1 MDCCCSGG
9 INRGDEDDLVREMS
23 DPPEAHATTDE
34 DICKSLLFNDT
45 SFDGRGGAPAH
56 GFSGKLQGSHVLLA
70 ACGPNETASE
80 SRRLRRGVFS
90 EQLVEILMKEDVR
103 TLTYTSLIHK
113 LKLFNRWV
121 RVLGIIW
128 GD

>member
-9 INRGDEDDLVREMS
+9 ISRGDKETDDDLVREMF
-23 DPPEAHATTDE
+23 DPPQARATTDE
-34 DICKSLLFNDT
+34 RFCKYLGSSDA

-80 SRRLRRGVFS
+80 SRQFRRGVFS
-90 EQLVEILMKEDVR
+90 QQLLEILKKEDVR
-103 TLTYTSLIHK
+103 TLTYTLLMHK
-113 LKLFNRWV
+113 LKFFNR
-121 RVLGIIW
+121 
-128 GD
+128 